1 MIDPNDIQRAPT
13 DQDRMRHQA
22 RQRFIGAAVLLII
35 AVVAFPFL
43 LDSQARLVSPNVVID
58 MPKADTAAA
67 PTVVAPAPA
76 SPPAVVASASASAS
90 APEPEKVLA
99 PPVFAASMPTA
110 SVSAAASSPIAN
122 ADGARAE
129 ALLNGHASAPSP
141 TASYVIQAGSYSDAG
156 KLHDVQAKL
165 DKAGLKHYTQTAHSK
180 DGTPY
185 TRVRLGPFETQKE
198 ANAIAARIAKLGIKT
213 IVLKP

>member
-1 MIDPNDIQRAPT
+1 MIDPKNIQRAPP

-22 RQRFIGAAVLLII
+22 RQRFIGSAVLLII
-35 AVVAFPFL
+35 AVAAFPFL
-43 LDSQARLVSPNVVID
+43 LDSQPRLVSPNVVID

-76 SPPAVVASASASAS
+76 STPTVVASAS
-90 APEPEKVLA
+90 APEPEKVIA
-99 PPVFAASMPTA
+99 PPVFASSMPTA
-110 SVSAAASSPIAN
+110 SVSAAAPA
-122 ADGARAE
+122 
-129 ALLNGHASAPSP
+129 P
-141 TASYVIQAGSYSDAG
+141 TASYVIQAGSYSDAE

-180 DGTPY
+180 DGRPY